1 MDELH
6 GYCSNCEK
14 MHNFTPTDVCFFR
27 SKCVKWVTFSILQDF
42 TYADVVAFTM
52 QKMEYRPLLTVALIL
67 LVLVNCPKFSS
78 SQKLPCEKRACSKTK
93 CYQGRGQC
101 NTITYRCCDGAVTDY
116 LQSDQFENMFS
127 NRNSLEAHAK
137 GFWDYHSFI
146 TASAEYE
153 PYGFGTTYLNSN
165 FFGTK
170 EVAAFL
176 AHAGTKTSC
185 EYHFIRESLSWE
197 TLIWVFVAGSVE
209 YVRAW

>member
-1 MDELH
+1 
-6 GYCSNCEK
+6 
-14 MHNFTPTDVCFFR
+14 
-27 SKCVKWVTFSILQDF
+27 
-42 TYADVVAFTM
+42 
-52 QKMEYRPLLTVALIL
+52 MEYRPLFTTALIL

-78 SQKLPCEKRACSKTK
+78 LQPQAQMRPCEKGPCSKTQCCHGSGK
-93 CYQGRGQC
+93 CR
-101 NTITYRCCDGAVTDY
+101 TITFRCCDGTVTDY

-153 PYGFGTTYLNSN
+153 PYGFGTTYLNWN

-185 EYHFIRESLSWE
+185 EYYFIREILS
-197 TLIWVFVAGSVE
+197 
-209 YVRAW
+209 

>member
-1 MDELH
+1 
-6 GYCSNCEK
+6 
-14 MHNFTPTDVCFFR
+14 
-27 SKCVKWVTFSILQDF
+27 
-42 TYADVVAFTM
+42 M
-52 QKMEYRPLLTVALIL
+52 QKMEYRPLLTTALIL
-67 LVLVNCPKFSS
+67 LVLVNCPKFSASPES
-78 SQKLPCEKRACSKTK
+78 SKACEGPCSKTK
-93 CYQGRGQC
+93 CCQGRGQC
-101 NTITYRCCDGAVTDY
+101 NTITYRCCDGVVTDY
-116 LQSDQFENMFS
+116 LQRDQFENMFL

-185 EYHFIRESLSWE
+185 EYYFIKEILS
-197 TLIWVFVAGSVE
+197 
-209 YVRAW
+209 

>member
-1 MDELH
+1 
-6 GYCSNCEK
+6 
-14 MHNFTPTDVCFFR
+14 
-27 SKCVKWVTFSILQDF
+27 
-42 TYADVVAFTM
+42 M

-101 NTITYRCCDGAVTDY
+101 NTITYRCCDGVVTDY
-116 LQSDQFENMFS
+116 LQRDQFENMFL

-153 PYGFGTTYLNSN
+153 PYGFGTTYLNWN

-176 AHAGTKTSC
+176 AHAGTKTPVSTTSSERFC
-185 EYHFIRESLSWE
+185 LRKF
-197 TLIWVFVAGSVE
+197 
-209 YVRAW
+209 